1 MQVLICKCPKEH
13 MMFSHWL
20 YFLGEDWMRKH
31 IIINS
36 FEAFETLGQTLVRSL
51 QNLLKQYGLTKKIF
65 AYVKG
70 EGANLNTVTTTLKS
84 IISCETLCV
93 MESF

>member
-1 MQVLICKCPKEH
+1 
-13 MMFSHWL
+13 MFSHWL

-36 FEAFETLGQTLVRSL
+36 FETLGQTLVRSL

-65 AYVKG
+65 AYVKN
-70 EGANLNTVTTTLKS
+70 EGANLNTMTTTLKS
-84 IISCETLCV
+84 ISCETLCV

>member
-1 MQVLICKCPKEH
+1 LPKGAYDV
-13 MMFSHWL
+13 FTL
-20 YFLGEDWMRKH
+20 VVIFLGEDWMPKH

-36 FEAFETLGQTLVRSL
+36 FKAFETLGQTLARSL

-65 AYVKG
+65 AYVND
-70 EGANLNTVTTTLKS
+70 EGANLNTMTTTLKS
-84 IISCETLCV
+84 IISCESLCV

>member
-1 MQVLICKCPKEH
+1 MSKGAYDVFTLVVN
-13 MMFSHWL
+13 
-20 YFLGEDWMRKH
+20 FLGEDWMPKH

-36 FEAFETLGQTLVRSL
+36 FEAFETLGQTLARSL

-65 AYVKG
+65 TYVKD
-70 EGANLNTVTTTLKS
+70 EGANLNTMTTTLKS